1 MVPAQYCPMFNT
13 MSHAAGACKFAL
25 HALQSASKAEK
36 LAKEEER
43 RQADLRSYK
52 GIMTVSYTLHHYLC
66 YMHTES

>member
-13 MSHAAGACKFAL
+13 MSRAGGACKFCMG
-25 HALQSASKAEK
+25 LQSASKAEK

-52 GIMTVSYTLHHYLC
+52 GIMTVSCTHHHHSC
-66 YMHTES
+66 QTHTEA